1 MTHPDRQTV
10 LVTGGSRGLGFAIV
24 QDLLAAGY
32 RVGTCSRQMSQ
43 PLQAL
48 LAQSQ
53 DLYWEECTIGEEP
66 AEERFFRAF
75 LEWSGVPAY
84 YALINNAG
92 ITGEGALATLPT
104 SELARTI
111 DVNLLAAV
119 RISRLSVQTFLERAG
134 PARIVN
140 ISSVLAVR
148 GGSGLCAYSVSKAG
162 MDGLTRSLAREVGR
176 WEITVNSINPGY
188 LETEMTATL
197 DAGRREGIVRRTP
210 LKRMGTVEDVTP
222 LVRFL
227 LSPGAGY
234 ITAQSIM
241 VDGGIST

>member
-1 MTHPDRQTV
+1 
-10 LVTGGSRGLGFAIV
+10 
-24 QDLLAAGY
+24 
-32 RVGTCSRQMSQ
+32 
-43 PLQAL
+43 
-48 LAQSQ
+48 
-53 DLYWEECTIGEEP
+53 
-66 AEERFFRAF
+66 
-75 LEWSGVPAY
+75 
-84 YALINNAG
+84 
-92 ITGEGALATLPT
+92 
-104 SELARTI
+104 
-111 DVNLLAAV
+111 
-119 RISRLSVQTFLERAG
+119 
-134 PARIVN
+134 
-140 ISSVLAVR
+140 
-148 GGSGLCAYSVSKAG
+148 